1 MKILIINRVFIMK
14 KIDLHIHTIPTIS
27 DRDFEFSMGTLV
39 SYVREKSLDAI
50 AITNHNLFDQFQY
63 ESIVKEV
70 NIPVFP
76 GIEIDVENG
85 HLLLLTAPDDIDD
98 FVIKCQK
105 IKKLNSTSNSTL
117 TESQFLEIFSKLD
130 KYLLIP
136 HYDKNPKIDLKKIPL
151 ISEHI
156 VCGEVSSSKKFINLY
171 KNDYELVPLLF
182 SDLRIKK
189 DLKKFPDNQTYV
201 DIEDISINA
210 LKLSLCD
217 REKVALN
224 KNDGNRVFQILD
236 NGLKISSGLTVVLGG
251 RSSGKTHTLD
261 QIYAKYNE
269 EATYIRQFEL
279 ITRDEDLDKKRFDE
293 LLRTKGDSVTQAY
306 LQPLKKVINDVSD
319 IDLIS
324 DEQKLENYIEKLKSY
339 AFEYERK
346 DIYSKTK
353 LFDENLFETRDLSS
367 LVSLI
372 GTVEFLITNKEYKTL
387 IETYIPR
394 HSMLKLVMELI
405 DKFLIEHKQQL
416 AEEYTNNLIQDIKD
430 SLGTFTTNTS
440 VPYIDLYRI
449 ALNRKKIEKFNTIV
463 EKAKNFRVIEER
475 QVCQF
480 KVIATARPF
489 KGAQDLHAVVKTRE
503 SFQDLFDKYDDPY
516 SYLCCLKRIQS
527 IPVSDYYKFFTFINF
542 EVLNASGTKVSGGE
556 RSEFNLLQKIKN
568 ASQKQ
573 ILILDEP
580 ESSFDNLFLK
590 EGVNR
595 SLKEISKLIPVVIA
609 THNNT
614 IGASVNPDYLIY
626 AKKEELPTGQLRY
639 HLYSGYPSSKELV
652 DLEGN
657 RIERREVM
665 LDCLEAGEKAYCERS
680 KTYEV
685 SFH

>member
-1 MKILIINRVFIMK
+1 MK

>member
-1 MKILIINRVFIMK
+1 MDFYHE
-14 KIDLHIHTIPTIS
+14 KIDLHIHTIPTIN
-27 DRDFEFSMGTLV
+27 DRAFEFSMDVLV
-39 SYVREKSLDAI
+39 SYIQEKSLDAI
-50 AITNHNLFDQFQY
+50 AITNHNLFDQYQY
-63 ESIVKEV
+63 ESIVKAV
-70 NIPVFP
+70 DIPVFP

-98 FVIKCQK
+98 FVVKCQK
-105 IKKLNSTSNSTL
+105 VKKLNSTSNSTL
-117 TESQFLEIFSKLD
+117 TESQFLEIFSNLH

-151 ISEHI
+151 ISKYI

-171 KNDYELVPLLF
+171 KNEYELVPLLF

-189 DLKKFPDNQTYV
+189 DLKEFPDNQTYV
-201 DIEDISINA
+201 DIEDLSINA

-261 QIYAKYNE
+261 QIYEKYKE

-324 DEQKLENYIEKLKSY
+324 DEQKLEDYIEKLKSY
-339 AFEYERK
+339 AFENERK
-346 DIYSKTK
+346 DIYSKTR

-372 GTVEFLITNKEYKTL
+372 DSVEFLITNKEYKTL

-394 HSMLKLVMELI
+394 HSMLKLIIKLI

-440 VPYIDLYRI
+440 VPYIDLYKI

-463 EKAKNFRVIEER
+463 EKVKNPRVIEER
-475 QVCQF
+475 QVGQF

-503 SFQDLFDKYDDPY
+503 AFQDLFDKYDDPY

-595 SLKEISKLIPVVIA
+595 ALKEISKLIPVVIA

-626 AKKEELPTGQLRY
+626 AKKEELPTGRLKY

-665 LDCLEAGEKAYCERS
+665 LDCLEAGEQAYCERS

>member
-1 MKILIINRVFIMK
+1 
-14 KIDLHIHTIPTIS
+14 
-27 DRDFEFSMGTLV
+27 MG
-39 SYVREKSLDAI
+39 
-50 AITNHNLFDQFQY
+50 
-63 ESIVKEV
+63 
-70 NIPVFP
+70 PV
-76 GIEIDVENG
+76 
-85 HLLLLTAPDDIDD
+85 
-98 FVIKCQK
+98 Q
-105 IKKLNSTSNSTL
+105 
-117 TESQFLEIFSKLD
+117 
-130 KYLLIP
+130 
-136 HYDKNPKIDLKKIPL
+136 
-151 ISEHI
+151 
-156 VCGEVSSSKKFINLY
+156 
-171 KNDYELVPLLF
+171 
-182 SDLRIKK
+182 
-189 DLKKFPDNQTYV
+189 
-201 DIEDISINA
+201 
-210 LKLSLCD
+210 
-217 REKVALN
+217 
-224 KNDGNRVFQILD
+224 
-236 NGLKISSGLTVVLGG
+236 
-251 RSSGKTHTLD
+251 
-261 QIYAKYNE
+261 
-269 EATYIRQFEL
+269 
-279 ITRDEDLDKKRFDE
+279 
-293 LLRTKGDSVTQAY
+293 
-306 LQPLKKVINDVSD
+306 
-319 IDLIS
+319 
-324 DEQKLENYIEKLKSY
+324 
-339 AFEYERK
+339 
-346 DIYSKTK
+346 
-353 LFDENLFETRDLSS
+353 
-367 LVSLI
+367 
-372 GTVEFLITNKEYKTL
+372 
-387 IETYIPR
+387 
-394 HSMLKLVMELI
+394 LI

>member
-1 MKILIINRVFIMK
+1 MK

-416 AEEYTNNLIQDIKD
+416 AEEYTNNFIQDIKD

>member
-1 MKILIINRVFIMK
+1 MK

-105 IKKLNSTSNSTL
+105 IKKLNYTSNSTL